1 MTSADRYWRRR
12 PRRGPWWTEVARQAD
27 ICTSLIYKWLR
38 EEREPQAGAGFAPAI
53 LADDAKPLTLTPDAP
68 AIMVELGGARVS
80 IGATAPVALV
90 TATLRALRDDR
101 VPSGVRVWLAAG
113 QTECAGA

>member
-1 MTSADRYWRRR
+1 MAQMTLITGPQRRR
-12 PRRGPWWTEVARQAD
+12 RWSFDERRQILAAATAPGAVVTEVARQAD

-53 LADDAKPLTLTPDAP
+53 LADDAKPLTLTPDAA
-68 AIMVELGGARVS
+68 AIVVELAAGVRVR

-90 TATLRALRDDR
+90 TATLRALRR
-101 VPSGVRVWLAAG
+101 
-113 QTECAGA
+113 